1 MKQDLT
7 EVRNQL
13 GLIDSLKKSEHYRAF
28 LHPLLNRLSD
38 EALNRLLEES
48 IEPAERERRYQRY
61 LAYRDVAGIIDR
73 QEAGLRAMIIK
84 EL

>member
-1 MKQDLT
+1 MKQDLS

-28 LHPLLNRLSD
+28 LNPLLTRLSD
-38 EALNRLLEES
+38 EALSRVLEEN
-48 IEPAERERRYQRY
+48 IAAEEREKRYQRY

-73 QEAGLRAMIIK
+73 QEAGLKALILK
-84 EL
+84 G

>member
-1 MKQDLT
+1 MKQDLA

-28 LHPLLNRLSD
+28 LNPLLNRLSD
-38 EALNRLLEES
+38 EALNRLLEEG

-61 LAYRDVAGIIDR
+61 LAYRDVSSIIDR
-73 QEAGLRAMIIK
+73 QEAGLRAMVLK
-84 EL
+84 G